1 MEDMGQMQLKS
12 LSKSLTM
19 KVQQTAQKVW
29 LDEDPDATKK
39 KSGGKLGVIEDHL
52 DEIVTDVKANLNSL
66 FSRGVAFDQLT
77 EKSEELKTHVS
88 LFERIA

>member
-1 MEDMGQMQLKS
+1 M
-12 LSKSLTM
+12 
-19 KVQQTAQKVW
+19 
-29 LDEDPDATKK
+29 
-39 KSGGKLGVIEDHL
+39 IEDHL

-88 LFERIA
+88 SLGSKDNLV